1 MAASSQARWMR
12 GVAYVAFALGAVLAV
27 LSLVQLV
34 TDVHVLDDPWTGLVG
49 FWLLAFILRGVAAR
63 TQPAR

>member
-1 MAASSQARWMR
+1 MR